1 MSLIEHQVGVLR
13 KQLDTE
19 RGRLA
24 HLISRAREYESQP
37 DLVRNIIHEGN
48 ERARDVA
55 RETMEEVR
63 HAMSL
68 SYR

>member
-1 MSLIEHQVGVLR
+1 
-13 KQLDTE
+13 
-19 RGRLA
+19 
-24 HLISRAREYESQP
+24 
-37 DLVRNIIHEGN
+37 LVRNVINEGC

-68 SYR
+68 VLL